1 MKKYI
6 CYNREDM
13 ILRDHLATDRTVLA
27 NERTFLAYLRTA
39 LSLIVSGASF
49 IKFSDTPF
57 VQYIGYFLIPL
68 GLYIAFVGTKN
79 HINMRKDFLIFS
91 CLNQKMNHMN
101 PKMIVKNN
109 TGNQN
114 TCAAAYV
121 FFCK

>member
-27 NERTFLAYLRTA
+27 NERTFLAYVRTA

-49 IKFSDTPF
+49 IKFSDKPL

-68 GLYIAFVGTKN
+68 GIYIAVVGTRN
-79 HINMRKDFLIFS
+79 HINMRRRLAHLQHFETEDEPYEPED
-91 CLNQKMNHMN
+91 N
-101 PKMIVKNN
+101 PEE
-109 TGNQN
+109 
-114 TCAAAYV
+114 
-121 FFCK
+121 

>member
-27 NERTFLAYLRTA
+27 NERTFLAYVRTA

-49 IKFSDTPF
+49 IKFSDTPL

-68 GLYIAFVGTKN
+68 GIYISVAGTKN
-79 HINMRKDFLIFS
+79 YINVRKRLAHLQHFEAEDEPYETDNES
-91 CLNQKMNHMN
+91 GDDSKE
-101 PKMIVKNN
+101 
-109 TGNQN
+109 
-114 TCAAAYV
+114 
-121 FFCK
+121 

>member
-57 VQYIGYFLIPL
+57 VQYIGYFFIPL
-68 GLYIAFVGTKN
+68 GAYIGFWGTKN
-79 HINMRKDFLIFS
+79 YLKV
-91 CLNQKMNHMN
+91 NQRLSHLQLFESEDK
-101 PKMIVKNN
+101 PYEPEDD
-109 TGNQN
+109 TEE
-114 TCAAAYV
+114 
-121 FFCK
+121 